1 MDINL
6 MPKPVSR
13 SVRMRT
19 PVRGRWPWIVIG
31 SGVAVVC
38 IAAIVVSHL
47 AVARSAASLNQL
59 QQQVQLLQAQTQS
72 ISTNQSAEEETA
84 AQQIV
89 QSSVRYDAILNAL
102 ARDLAPST
110 TVDSIQENGT
120 TLTLAGRSQSVANV
134 AAFEAALARE
144 PFAANASFT
153 AAALQSSGSNV
164 PGVGQAALGHAI
176 VAGSGGAGYR
186 YDYTLTVVLKNGGGG
201 T

>member
-1 MDINL
+1 

-72 ISTNQSAEEETA
+72 ISTSQSAQEETA

-89 QSSVRYDAILNAL
+89 QSSVHYDMILKGL
-102 ARDLAPST
+102 AHDLAPST
-110 TVDSIQENGT
+110 TVDSIQQVGA
-120 TLTLAGRSQSVANV
+120 TLTLAGRTNSVASL
-134 AAFEAALARE
+134 AAFEAAVARE
-144 PFAANASFT
+144 PFTLSASFT
-153 AAALQSSGSNV
+153 AAALQGSGSNV
-164 PGVGQAALGHAI
+164 PSASQMALGHAI
-176 VAGSGGAGYR
+176 VAGASGSSYR
-186 YDYTLTVVLKNGGGG
+186 YDYTLTVVLKSGGGG
-201 T
+201 P

>member
-1 MDINL
+1 
-6 MPKPVSR
+6 
-13 SVRMRT
+13 MRT